1 MRISAPLKVN
11 NLTQVRLCKFRAKE
25 PAMNLKNRTLW
36 LFSVIS
42 ITSSLFVTPA
52 SASEITVDTSRLK
65 VPAGVTFS
73 IDGVRFEGGY
83 SQLFVTF
90 SSTQD
95 ATSKVL
101 AFKDFEITG
110 IMNGANPVAN
120 KTQYFYG
127 DSFNVQ
133 NSILLLEEDITA
145 KKLNLVISGNATL
158 ENRSDIA
165 YPKSYSRVIAALDT
179 MGLEVTEGYNAWSNN
194 NEYSHY
200 VLAKLKAGVVPFQIK
215 VKSATLS
222 SNGVVVDTLKVF
234 NQPTQMGVEPVE
246 IYLGSGLVD
255 PSIKLTEVALDA
267 VFAVYT
273 PSTLTSSISLPAG
286 ITSEALTKNS
296 IYYDS
301 LRNKSEINIL
311 LKNTTDKT
319 ISVNLAKLKV
329 IDKSSGTDKVTATV
343 DKNYGLA
350 SIQPGTGDNE
360 GAYINF
366 SGDGDLTENLVLDIE
381 GAVEIATPSKFNVSK
396 VKLPKGFKLLPIDFS
411 NMGYDPK
418 KNTTFVYFYM
428 SKSSAG
434 ADSPALSF
442 KNLKLTAGKPST
454 TYLYAGP
461 SADKVKGLQSYSHEV
476 GSFKGDIRTGKTLTI
491 SGDVVAIARTKYTNT
506 ATLAANA
513 EGVVAEPNAI
523 PAEYW
528 KYNAKTKTTSITQY
542 FYAEKESS
550 VATIYSCNLKILLN
564 GKSIKAPE
572 VGVKLDSATYGQ
584 VVIATLP
591 GDLRVKGGSVEVTG
605 NYSLQPCK

>member
-1 MRISAPLKVN
+1 
-11 NLTQVRLCKFRAKE
+11 
-25 PAMNLKNRTLW
+25 MNLKNRTLW

-52 SASEITVDTSRLK
+52 SASEITFDTSGLK

-73 IDGVRFEGGY
+73 IDGVRFENGY
-83 SQLFVTF
+83 SHLFLTF

-101 AFKDFEITG
+101 AFKDFEISG

-120 KTQYFYG
+120 KIQYFYG

-133 NSILLLEEDITA
+133 NSVLLLEEDITA
-145 KKLNLVISGNATL
+145 KKFDLVISGTGTL

-165 YPKSYSRVIAALDT
+165 YPKSYSRVITALDA
-179 MGLEVTEGYNAWSNN
+179 MGLEVTEGYNYWGSDK
-194 NEYSHY
+194 EYGY
-200 VLAKLKAGVVPFQIK
+200 NVVVKLKAGVVPFQIK

-234 NQPTQMGVEPVE
+234 NQPTQMGVEPVD
-246 IYLGSGLVD
+246 INLGSGLVD
-255 PSIKLTEVALDA
+255 PSIKLTEVSLDA
-267 VFAVYT
+267 VFTVYT

-286 ITSEALTKNS
+286 ITSETLTKNN

-301 LRNKSEINIL
+301 VRNKTEINAS

-319 ISVNLAKLKV
+319 ISVNFAKLKV
-329 IDKSSGTDKVTATV
+329 VDKSSGTAKVVATV
-343 DKNYGLA
+343 DKNYSLA

-360 GAYINF
+360 GTYINF

-381 GAVEIATPSKFNVSK
+381 GVVEIATPSKFNVSK

-418 KNTTFVYFYM
+418 KNATFVYFYM
-428 SKSSAG
+428 SKSGEG

-461 SADKVKGLQSYSHEV
+461 YKDLVKGLQFYSHEV

-506 ATLAANA
+506 ASLAKND
-513 EGVVAEPNAI
+513 EGVVAETNLI

-528 KYNAKTKTTSITQY
+528 KYNAKTKTTSITQN
-542 FYAEKESS
+542 FYIEKESS

-564 GKSIKAPE
+564 GKSIKAPA
-572 VGVKLDSATYGQ
+572 VGVKYDSASYGQ

-591 GDLRVKGGSVEVTG
+591 GDLRAKGGSVEVTG
-605 NYSLQPCK
+605 NYSLQPCE

>member
-1 MRISAPLKVN
+1 
-11 NLTQVRLCKFRAKE
+11 
-25 PAMNLKNRTLW
+25 MNLRNRTLW

-52 SASEITVDTSRLK
+52 SASEITFDTSGLK
-65 VPAGVTFS
+65 VPAGITLS
-73 IDGVRFEGGY
+73 IDGVRFENGY
-83 SQLFVTF
+83 SQLFLTF

-101 AFKDFEITG
+101 AFKDFKISG
-110 IMNGANPVAN
+110 IMNGTSPVGDRI
-120 KTQYFYG
+120 QYFYG

-133 NSILLLEEDITA
+133 NSIYLLEEDITA
-145 KKLNLVISGNATL
+145 KKLNLTISGTGTL
-158 ENRSDIA
+158 ENRSDLA
-165 YPKSYSRVIAALDT
+165 YPKSYSRVIASLDA
-179 MGLEVTEGYNAWSNN
+179 MGLEVTEGYNAWSSN
-194 NEYSHY
+194 NEYNYY
-200 VLAKLKAGVVPFQIK
+200 VLAKLKTGVAPFQIR

-234 NQPTQMGVEPVE
+234 NQPIQMGVEPVE
-246 IYLGSGLVD
+246 INLGSGLVD
-255 PSIKLTEVALDA
+255 PSIKLIEVSLDA
-267 VFAVYT
+267 VFGIYT
-273 PSTLTSSISLPAG
+273 PSTITSSISLPTG

-296 IYYDS
+296 TYYNS

-329 IDKSSGTDKVTATV
+329 VDKSSGTDKVVATV
-343 DKNYGLA
+343 DKNYSLA

-360 GAYINF
+360 GAYVNF

-418 KNTTFVYFYM
+418 KNTTSVYFYM
-428 SKSSAG
+428 NKSSEG

-442 KNLKLTAGKPST
+442 KNFKLTAGKPST

-461 SADKVKGLQSYSHEV
+461 YRDPVNGLQFYSHEV

-491 SGDVVAIARTKYTNT
+491 SGDVIAIARTKYTNT
-506 ATLAANA
+506 ATLAAND
-513 EGVVAEPNAI
+513 EGVIAETNLI

-542 FYAEKESS
+542 FYGEKESS
-550 VATIYSCNLKILLN
+550 TATIYSCNLKILLN
-564 GKSIKAPE
+564 GKSIKAPK
-572 VGVKLDSATYGQ
+572 VGVKLDSATYYDE

-591 GDLRVKGGSVEVTG
+591 GDLRVKGGSVKVTG
-605 NYSLQPCK
+605 NYSLKPCE

>member
-1 MRISAPLKVN
+1 
-11 NLTQVRLCKFRAKE
+11 
-25 PAMNLKNRTLW
+25 MNLKNRTLW

-52 SASEITVDTSRLK
+52 SASEITFDTSGLK

-73 IDGVRFEGGY
+73 IDGVRFENGY
-83 SQLFVTF
+83 SQLFLTF

-101 AFKDFEITG
+101 AFKDFKISG
-110 IMNGANPVAN
+110 IMNGTSPVGE
-120 KTQYFYG
+120 KIQYFSG
-127 DSFNVQ
+127 DSFNIS
-133 NSILLLEEDITA
+133 NSIYLLEEDITA
-145 KKLNLVISGNATL
+145 KKLNLTISGIGTL

-165 YPKSYSRVIAALDT
+165 YPKSYSRVIASLDA
-179 MGLEVTEGYNAWSNN
+179 MGLEVTEGYNAWSSN
-194 NEYSHY
+194 NEYSYY
-200 VLAKLKAGVVPFQIK
+200 VLAKLKTGVAPFQIR

-234 NQPTQMGVEPVE
+234 NQPIQMGVEPVE

-255 PSIKLTEVALDA
+255 PSIKLIEVSLDA

-273 PSTLTSSISLPAG
+273 PSTFTSSISLPTG

-296 IYYDS
+296 TYYDS

-329 IDKSSGTDKVTATV
+329 VDKSSGTDKVMATV
-343 DKNYGLA
+343 DKNYSLA
-350 SIQPGTGDNE
+350 SIQPGTGDNQ

-396 VKLPKGFKLLPIDFS
+396 LKLPKGFKLLPIDFS

-418 KNTTFVYFYM
+418 KNTTLVYFYM
-428 SKSSAG
+428 SKSSEG

-442 KNLKLTAGKPST
+442 KNLKLTSGKPST

-461 SADKVKGLQSYSHEV
+461 YRDPVNGLQFYSHEV

-491 SGDVVAIARTKYTNT
+491 SGDVIAIARTKYTNT
-506 ATLAANA
+506 ATLAAND
-513 EGVVAEPNAI
+513 EGVIADSNVI
-523 PAEYW
+523 SAEYW
-528 KYNAKTKTTSITQY
+528 KYNSKTKTTSITQY
-542 FYAEKESS
+542 FYGEKESS
-550 VATIYSCNLKILLN
+550 IAAIYSCNLKILLN
-564 GKSIKAPE
+564 GKSIKAPK

-605 NYSLQPCK
+605 SYSLKPCE

>member
-1 MRISAPLKVN
+1 
-11 NLTQVRLCKFRAKE
+11 
-25 PAMNLKNRTLW
+25 MNLKNRTLW

-52 SASEITVDTSRLK
+52 SASEITFDTSGLK

-73 IDGVRFEGGY
+73 IDGVRFENGY
-83 SQLFVTF
+83 SQLFLTF

-101 AFKDFEITG
+101 AFKDFKISG
-110 IMNGANPVAN
+110 IMNGTSPVGE
-120 KTQYFYG
+120 KIQYFYG
-127 DSFNVQ
+127 ESFNIS
-133 NSILLLEEDITA
+133 NSIYLLEEDLTA
-145 KKLNLVISGNATL
+145 SKLNLTISGNATL

-165 YPKSYSRVIAALDT
+165 YPKSYSRVIASLDA
-179 MGLEVTEGYNAWSNN
+179 MGLEVTEGYNAWSSN
-194 NEYSHY
+194 NEYSYY
-200 VLAKLKAGVVPFQIK
+200 VLAKLKTGVAPFQIR

-222 SNGVVVDTLKVF
+222 SNGVVAETLKVF

-246 IYLGSGLVD
+246 IFLGSGLVD
-255 PSIKLTEVALDA
+255 PSIKLTEVTLDA

-273 PSTLTSSISLPAG
+273 PSTLTSSISLPTG
-286 ITSEALTKNS
+286 ITSEALTKDS

-301 LRNKSEINIL
+301 VRNKSDINIV
-311 LKNTTDKT
+311 LKNTTNKT

-329 IDKSSGTDKVTATV
+329 VDKSSGSAKVVATA
-343 DKNYGLA
+343 DKNYSFA
-350 SIQPGTGDNE
+350 SVQPSTGNNE

-366 SGDGDLTENLVLDIE
+366 TGDGNLTENLVLDIE
-381 GAVEIATPSKFNVSK
+381 GKVEIATPSKFNVSK

-418 KNTTFVYFYM
+418 KNATLVYFYM
-428 SKSSAG
+428 SKSSEG
-434 ADSPALSF
+434 SDSPALSF

-461 SADKVKGLQSYSHEV
+461 SADKVKGLQFYSHEV

-506 ATLAANA
+506 ATLAANT

-550 VATIYSCNLKILLN
+550 VATIYSCNLKIFLN
-564 GKSIKAPE
+564 GKSVKAPE
-572 VGVKLDSATYGQ
+572 VGGKVDSVTYGQ

>member
-1 MRISAPLKVN
+1 
-11 NLTQVRLCKFRAKE
+11 
-25 PAMNLKNRTLW
+25 MNLKNRTLW

-42 ITSSLFVTPA
+42 IASSLFVTPA
-52 SASEITVDTSRLK
+52 SASEITFDTSGLK

-73 IDGVRFEGGY
+73 IDGVRFENGY
-83 SQLFVTF
+83 SQLFLTF

-101 AFKDFEITG
+101 AFKDFKISG
-110 IMNGANPVAN
+110 IMNGTSPVGE
-120 KTQYFYG
+120 KIQYFYG
-127 DSFNVQ
+127 DSFDVQ
-133 NSILLLEEDITA
+133 NSVLLLEEDITA
-145 KKLNLVISGNATL
+145 KKLNLTISGTGTL

-165 YPKSYSRVIAALDT
+165 YPKSYSRVIASLDA
-179 MGLEVTEGYNAWSNN
+179 MGLEVTEGYNAWSGN
-194 NEYSHY
+194 NEYSYY
-200 VLAKLKAGVVPFQIK
+200 VLAKLKTGVAPFQIR

-255 PSIKLTEVALDA
+255 PSIKLTEVTLDA

-273 PSTLTSSISLPAG
+273 PSSLTSSISLPAG
-286 ITSEALTKNS
+286 ISSEGLTKDS

-301 LRNKSEINIL
+301 LRNKSDINIVL
-311 LKNTTDKT
+311 RNTTNKT

-329 IDKSSGTDKVTATV
+329 VDKSSGTAKVVATA
-343 DKNYGLA
+343 DKNYIFA
-350 SIQPGTGDNE
+350 SVQPSTGNNE

-366 SGDGDLTENLVLDIE
+366 SGDGDLTENLALDIE
-381 GAVEIATPSKFNVSK
+381 GKVEIATPSKFNVSK
-396 VKLPKGFKLLPIDFS
+396 VKLPKGFKLLPIDFN

-418 KNTTFVYFYM
+418 KNTTLVYFYI
-428 SKSSAG
+428 SKSG
-434 ADSPALSF
+434 KIADSPALSF
-442 KNLKLTAGKPST
+442 KNIKLASGKTST
-454 TYLYAGP
+454 TYQYAGP
-461 SADKVKGLQSYSHEV
+461 YTDTVKGLQLYSHEV

-506 ATLAANA
+506 ATLAAND
-513 EGVVAEPNAI
+513 EGVIVDTNVI

-542 FYAEKESS
+542 FYDEKESS

-564 GKSIKAPE
+564 GKSVKAPE
-572 VGVKLDSATYGQ
+572 VGVKVDSVTYGQ

>member
-1 MRISAPLKVN
+1 
-11 NLTQVRLCKFRAKE
+11 
-25 PAMNLKNRTLW
+25 MNLKNRILW

-52 SASEITVDTSRLK
+52 SANEITFDTSGLK

-73 IDGVRFEGGY
+73 IDGVRFENGY
-83 SQLFVTF
+83 SQLFLTF

-101 AFKDFEITG
+101 AFKDFEISG
-110 IMNGANPVAN
+110 IMNGTSPVGERI
-120 KTQYFYG
+120 QYFFG
-127 DSFNVQ
+127 ENFNIS
-133 NSILLLEEDITA
+133 NSVYLLEEDITA
-145 KKLNLVISGNATL
+145 RKLNLTISGTGTL

-165 YPKSYSRVIAALDT
+165 YPKSYSRVIASLDA
-179 MGLEVTEGYNAWSNN
+179 MGLEVTEGYNAWSSN
-194 NEYSHY
+194 NEYSYY
-200 VLAKLKAGVVPFQIK
+200 VLAKLKTSVAPFQIR

-246 IYLGSGLVD
+246 IFLGSGLVD
-255 PSIKLTEVALDA
+255 PSIKLTEVSLDA

-273 PSTLTSSISLPAG
+273 PSTLASSISLPIG
-286 ITSEALTKNS
+286 ITSEGLTKDS

-301 LRNKSEINIL
+301 LRNKSDINIVL
-311 LKNTTDKT
+311 RNTTNKT

-329 IDKSSGTDKVTATV
+329 VDKSSGTAKVVATA
-343 DKNYGLA
+343 DKNYSLA
-350 SIQPGTGDNE
+350 SVQPSTGNNE

-366 SGDGDLTENLVLDIE
+366 SGDGDLTENLALDIE
-381 GAVEIATPSKFNVSK
+381 GKVEIATPSKFNVSK
-396 VKLPKGFKLLPIDFS
+396 VKLPKGFKLLPLDFN

-418 KNTTFVYFYM
+418 KNTTLVYFYI
-428 SKSSAG
+428 SKSGKS

-442 KNLKLTAGKPST
+442 KNIKLASGKTST
-454 TYLYAGP
+454 TYQYAGP
-461 SADKVKGLQSYSHEV
+461 YTDTVKGLQLYSHEV

-506 ATLAANA
+506 ATLAVND
-513 EGVVAEPNAI
+513 EGVIADTNVI
-523 PAEYW
+523 PPEYW

-542 FYAEKESS
+542 FYDEKESS

-564 GKSIKAPE
+564 GKSVKAPE
-572 VGVKLDSATYGQ
+572 VGVKVDSVTYGQ

-605 NYSLQPCK
+605 SYSLQPCK

>member
-1 MRISAPLKVN
+1 
-11 NLTQVRLCKFRAKE
+11 
-25 PAMNLKNRTLW
+25 MNLKNRALW

-52 SASEITVDTSRLK
+52 SASEITFDTSGLK

-73 IDGVRFEGGY
+73 IDGVRFENGY
-83 SQLFVTF
+83 SQLYLTF
-90 SSTQD
+90 STTQD

-101 AFKDFEITG
+101 AFKDFEISG
-110 IMNGANPVAN
+110 IMNGTNPVAQ
-120 KTQYFYG
+120 KIQYFYG
-127 DSFNVQ
+127 ESFNIS
-133 NSILLLEEDITA
+133 NSVYLLEEDITA
-145 KKLNLVISGNATL
+145 KKLNLTISGTGTL

-165 YPKSYSRVIAALDT
+165 YPKSYSRVIASLDA
-179 MGLEVTEGYNAWSNN
+179 MGLEVTEGYNTWSSDNK
-194 NEYSHY
+194 YGYY
-200 VLAKLKAGVVPFQIK
+200 VLAKLKAGVAPFQIK

-222 SNGVVVDTLKVF
+222 SNGVVAESLEVF
-234 NQPTQMGVEPVE
+234 NQPVQMGVDPME

-255 PSIKLTEVALDA
+255 PSIKLTEVSLDA
-267 VFAVYT
+267 VFRIYT
-273 PSTLTSSISLPAG
+273 PSALTSSISLPTG
-286 ITSEALTKNS
+286 ITSEALTKNN

-301 LRNKSEINIL
+301 VRNKTEINAS

-319 ISVNLAKLKV
+319 ISVNFAKLKV
-329 IDKSSGTDKVTATV
+329 VDKSSGTAKVVATA
-343 DKNYGLA
+343 DKNYSLV
-350 SIQPGTGDNE
+350 SIEPGTGDNV

-366 SGDGDLTENLVLDIE
+366 SGDGDLTENLALDIE
-381 GAVEIATPSKFNVSK
+381 GKVEIATPSKFNLSK
-396 VKLPKGFKLLPIDFS
+396 VKLPKGFKLLPINFS

-418 KNTTFVYFYM
+418 KNETFVYLYI
-428 SKSSAG
+428 SKSGDS

-442 KNLKLTAGKPST
+442 KNLKLTAGKTST

-461 SADKVKGLQSYSHEV
+461 YTDTVKGLQFYSHAV
-476 GSFKGDIRTGKTLTI
+476 GSFKGDIRIGKKPTI
-491 SGDVVAIARTKYTNT
+491 SGAVVAVARTKYTNT
-506 ATLAANA
+506 ATLAKND
-513 EGVVAEPNAI
+513 EGVSTELNVI

-528 KYNAKTKTTSITQY
+528 KYNAKTKKTSVLQY
-542 FYAEKESS
+542 FYSEQESS

-572 VGVKLDSATYGQ
+572 TGTKIGSAPSNGQ

>member
-1 MRISAPLKVN
+1 
-11 NLTQVRLCKFRAKE
+11 
-25 PAMNLKNRTLW
+25 MNLKNRTLW

-52 SASEITVDTSRLK
+52 SGSEITFDTSGLK

-73 IDGVRFEGGY
+73 IDGVRFENGY
-83 SQLFVTF
+83 SQLFLTF

-101 AFKDFEITG
+101 AFKDFKISG
-110 IMNGANPVAN
+110 IMNGTSPVGE
-120 KTQYFYG
+120 KIQYFYG

-133 NSILLLEEDITA
+133 NSIYLLEEDITA
-145 KKLNLVISGNATL
+145 KKLNLTISGTGTL

-165 YPKSYSRVIAALDT
+165 YPKSYSRLIASLDA
-179 MGLEVTEGYNAWSNN
+179 MGLEVAEGYNAWSGN
-194 NEYSHY
+194 NEYSYY
-200 VLAKLKAGVVPFQIK
+200 VLAKLKTGVAPFQIR

-222 SNGVVVDTLKVF
+222 SNGVVVDTLKVS
-234 NQPTQMGVEPVE
+234 NQPIQMGVEPVE
-246 IYLGSGLVD
+246 INLGSGLVD
-255 PSIKLTEVALDA
+255 PSIKLIEVSLDA

-273 PSTLTSSISLPAG
+273 PSTFTSSISLPTG
-286 ITSEALTKNS
+286 ITSEALTKNTT
-296 IYYDS
+296 YYDS

-329 IDKSSGTDKVTATV
+329 VDKSSGTDKVMATV
-343 DKNYGLA
+343 DKNYSLA

-396 VKLPKGFKLLPIDFS
+396 LKLPKGFKLLPIDFS

-418 KNTTFVYFYM
+418 KNTTLVYFYM
-428 SKSSAG
+428 SKSSEG

-442 KNLKLTAGKPST
+442 KNLKLTSGKPST

-461 SADKVKGLQSYSHEV
+461 YRDPVNGLQFYSHEV

-491 SGDVVAIARTKYTNT
+491 SGDVIAIARTKYTNT
-506 ATLAANA
+506 ATLAAND
-513 EGVVAEPNAI
+513 EGVIADTNVI
-523 PAEYW
+523 SAEYW
-528 KYNAKTKTTSITQY
+528 KYNSKTKTTSITQY
-542 FYAEKESS
+542 FYGEKESS
-550 VATIYSCNLKILLN
+550 IATIYSCNLKILLN
-564 GKSIKAPE
+564 GKNIKAPK

-605 NYSLQPCK
+605 SYSLKPCE

>member
-1 MRISAPLKVN
+1 
-11 NLTQVRLCKFRAKE
+11 
-25 PAMNLKNRTLW
+25 MNLKNRTLW

-52 SASEITVDTSRLK
+52 SASEITFDTSGLK

-83 SQLFVTF
+83 SQLYLTF
-90 SSTQD
+90 STTQD

-101 AFKDFEITG
+101 AFKDFEISG
-110 IMNGANPVAN
+110 ILDGSNPVAG
-120 KTQYFYG
+120 KIQYFYG
-127 DSFNVQ
+127 ESFNIS
-133 NSILLLEEDITA
+133 NSIYLLEEDVTA
-145 KKLNLVISGNATL
+145 RKLNLVISGIGTL
-158 ENRSDIA
+158 ENKSDIA
-165 YPKSYSRVIAALDT
+165 YPKSYSRVIASLDA
-179 MGLEVTEGYNAWSNN
+179 MGLEVTEGYNAWG
-194 NEYSHY
+194 NEYSYY
-200 VLAKLKAGVVPFQIK
+200 VLAKLKTGVAPFQIR

-222 SNGVVVDTLKVF
+222 SNGVVVDTLKAF

-255 PSIKLTEVALDA
+255 PSIKLTEVTLDA

-286 ITSEALTKNS
+286 ITSDGLTKDS

-301 LRNKSEINIL
+301 LRNKSDINIVL
-311 LKNTTDKT
+311 RNTTNKT

-329 IDKSSGTDKVTATV
+329 VDKSSGTAKVVATA
-343 DKNYGLA
+343 DKNYSLA
-350 SIQPGTGDNE
+350 SVQPSTGNNE

-366 SGDGDLTENLVLDIE
+366 SGDGDLTENLALDIE
-381 GAVEIATPSKFNVSK
+381 GKVEIATPSKFNVSK
-396 VKLPKGFKLLPIDFS
+396 VKLPKGFKLLPIDFN

-418 KNTTFVYFYM
+418 TNTTLVYFYM
-428 SKSSAG
+428 SKSG
-434 ADSPALSF
+434 KIADSPALSF
-442 KNLKLTAGKPST
+442 KNIKLASGKTST
-454 TYLYAGP
+454 TYQYAGP
-461 SADKVKGLQSYSHEV
+461 YTDTVKGLQIYSHEV

-506 ATLAANA
+506 ATLAAND
-513 EGVVAEPNAI
+513 EGVIADINVL

-572 VGVKLDSATYGQ
+572 VGVKVDSVTYGQ

>member
-1 MRISAPLKVN
+1 
-11 NLTQVRLCKFRAKE
+11 
-25 PAMNLKNRTLW
+25 MNLKNRTLW

-52 SASEITVDTSRLK
+52 SASEITFDTSGLK

-73 IDGVRFEGGY
+73 IDGVRFENGY
-83 SQLFVTF
+83 SQLFLTF

-101 AFKDFEITG
+101 AFKDFKISG
-110 IMNGANPVAN
+110 IMNGTSPVGE
-120 KTQYFYG
+120 KIQYFYG

-133 NSILLLEEDITA
+133 NSIYLLEEDITA
-145 KKLNLVISGNATL
+145 KKLNLTISGTGTL

-165 YPKSYSRVIAALDT
+165 YPKSYGRVIASLDA
-179 MGLEVTEGYNAWSNN
+179 MGLEVTEGYNAWSGN
-194 NEYSHY
+194 NEYSYY
-200 VLAKLKAGVVPFQIK
+200 VLAKLKTGVAPFQIR

-234 NQPTQMGVEPVE
+234 NQPIQMGVEPVE
-246 IYLGSGLVD
+246 INLGSGLVD
-255 PSIKLTEVALDA
+255 PSIKLIEVSLDA

-273 PSTLTSSISLPAG
+273 PSTFTSSISLPTG

-296 IYYDS
+296 TYYDS

-329 IDKSSGTDKVTATV
+329 VDKSSGTDKVMATV
-343 DKNYGLA
+343 DKNYSLA

-396 VKLPKGFKLLPIDFS
+396 LKLPKGFKLLPIDFS

-418 KNTTFVYFYM
+418 KNTTLVYFYM
-428 SKSSAG
+428 SKSSEG

-442 KNLKLTAGKPST
+442 KNLKLTSGKPST

-461 SADKVKGLQSYSHEV
+461 YRDPVNGLQFYSHEV

-491 SGDVVAIARTKYTNT
+491 SGDVIAIARTKYTNT
-506 ATLAANA
+506 ATLAAND
-513 EGVVAEPNAI
+513 EGVIADTNVI
-523 PAEYW
+523 SAEYW
-528 KYNAKTKTTSITQY
+528 KYNSKTKTTSITQY
-542 FYAEKESS
+542 FYGEKESS
-550 VATIYSCNLKILLN
+550 IATIYSCNLKILLN
-564 GKSIKAPE
+564 GKNIKAPK

-605 NYSLQPCK
+605 SYSLQPCK